1 MTGLGE
7 VNYFLG
13 LEIGLENGQ
22 YSVSLENY
30 IQKVAEKFGLREAKS
45 AKSPMETG
53 YIRMEDTSPL
63 LSDTTAYRSLV
74 GALLYIAVCARP
86 DVAACVAILGR
97 KVSAPTEA
105 DWVAAKRVV
114 RYLKTTKDWRLK
126 FGSNDGLVG
135 YCDADW
141 AGDVGTRKSTTG
153 FVFHYAGGA
162 VSWVS
167 RRQNC
172 VTLSS
177 MESEYV
183 SLSEACQELVWLLS
197 LFKDLG
203 VQQSGPVTI
212 REDNQ
217 SCIKFVGSERSTR
230 RSKHIETKQHY
241 VKELYEDKVL
251 SLEYCSTDE
260 MVADILTKPLGTIKH
275 RKLAGML
282 GLSA

>member
-1 MTGLGE
+1 MKMGS
-7 VNYFLG
+7 
-13 LEIGLENGQ
+13 
-22 YSVSLENY
+22 SVSLKGY
-30 IQKVAEKFGLREAKS
+30 IERVVEKFGLRNAKG

-53 YIRMEDTSPL
+53 YIRKDETSSL
-63 LSDTTAYRSLV
+63 LPDATMYRSLV

-114 RYLKTTKDWRLK
+114 RYLKTTKDWRLN
-126 FGSNDGLVG
+126 FNTDEGLIG
-135 YCDADW
+135 HSDADW
-141 AGDVGTRKSTTG
+141 AGDIETRKSTTG
-153 FVFHYAGGA
+153 FAFHYAGGA

-183 SLSEACQELVWLLS
+183 SLSEASQELVWLLS

-203 VQQSGPVTI
+203 VQQGGPVTI

-217 SCIKFVGSERSTR
+217 SCIKFVGAERSTR
-230 RSKHIETKQHY
+230 RSKHIETRQYY
-241 VKELYEDKVL
+241 VKQLFEDKVL
-251 SLEYCSTDE
+251 DLEYCSTE
-260 MVADILTKPLGTIKH
+260 NMVADILTKPLGTIKH
-275 RKLAGML
+275 HKLAGML
-282 GLSA
+282 GLSS